1 MTEDK
6 IFEITMHGRGG
17 QGAITA
23 ALLLCEIAYADGYK
37 DVLSIPKIGAERRG
51 APIKA
56 FAKLSR
62 NREIKN
68 YAAIEDAD
76 ITIIF
81 DDSLIHLPGVAD
93 AIKHGTVLIN
103 TNREIDVSKFPAA
116 CKIYTV
122 PITDISL
129 ELNLTTAGYPI
140 LNVPLLGALTKIK
153 YCDESGETDLGL
165 HLETIEK
172 VALKKFGAR
181 GYLNF
186 EAAAKAAEQVKE
198 VN

>member
-1 MTEDK
+1 MNNDK

-23 ALLLCEIAYADGYK
+23 ALLLCEIAYADGYT

-56 FAKLSR
+56 FTKLSR

-68 YAAIEDAD
+68 YAAVEDAD

-81 DDSLIHLPGVAD
+81 DASLIPLPGVAD
-93 AIKHGTVLIN
+93 AVKHGTVLVN
-103 TNREIDVSKFPAA
+103 TNQTIDVSKFPKE

-122 PITDISL
+122 PVTDIAL
-129 ELNLTTAGYPI
+129 KLNLTTAGYPI
-140 LNVPLLGALTKIK
+140 INVPLLGALTQIK
-153 YCDESGETDLGL
+153 YKDETGEMDLGL
-165 HLETIEK
+165 HLKTIEK
-172 VALKKFGAR
+172 IALKKFGSR
-181 GYLNF
+181 GHLNY
-186 EAAAKAAEQVKE
+186 EAAVKASEQVKE
-198 VN
+198 IQ